1 MAKKLTLEYVKQ
13 KIKELHSGCE
23 VLDQEYINSKTKLNI
38 ICENGHNLTVS
49 YNELKNK
56 KWCAECYGNKKGTIE
71 VVFNFIKNNYPEA
84 KLISTEY
91 INYKSKLDL
100 ICEKGH
106 SFKITCS
113 DLKKG
118 YWCAEC
124 AGNKKHTIEDV
135 LKFIKINYPKA
146 KLLSTEYIYYKTK
159 LNLICESGHSF
170 KLSYDHI
177 KRGVWCSECSNC
189 KKNTIE
195 DVISFIKNNHPKAKL
210 LSTEYKNNNT
220 KLNLICEKGHDFNI
234 TYKHLKRGV
243 WCPTCF
249 GNKKKTI
256 KDVIIFIN
264 KKHSKAKVI
273 SNIYVNSISKLDL
286 ICENGHNFK
295 ISYNNIK
302 IGQWCS
308 ECSGKKKKT
317 IKDVIILIKKN
328 HPEAKLLSKEYK
340 NNNTKLNLICENGHP
355 FMMSYDCIRN
365 GYWCPIC
372 AGSKG
377 EELVRKVFED
387 KFKKLFPNIKPK
399 WLKNP
404 KTNCLLQLDGFCEEL
419 KLAFEYQGKQ
429 HYEYPNYYHKTKKQF
444 EAQKYRDKI
453 KKNLCKENNV
463 ILIEIKE
470 IKDLSYENVEL
481 IVNSVLKEKDI
492 IK

>member
-100 ICEKGH
+100 VCESGH
-106 SFKITCS
+106 NFKIS
-113 DLKKG
+113 YKEIKKG
-118 YWCAEC
+118 CWCAEC
-124 AGNKKHTIEDV
+124 YGNKKNTIEDISN
-135 LKFIKINYPKA
+135 FIKIKHPKA

-234 TYKHLKRGV
+234 TYKHLK
-243 WCPTCF
+243 
-249 GNKKKTI
+249 
-256 KDVIIFIN
+256 
-264 KKHSKAKVI
+264 
-273 SNIYVNSISKLDL
+273 
-286 ICENGHNFK
+286 
-295 ISYNNIK
+295 
-302 IGQWCS
+302 
-308 ECSGKKKKT
+308 
-317 IKDVIILIKKN
+317 
-328 HPEAKLLSKEYK
+328 
-340 NNNTKLNLICENGHP
+340 
-355 FMMSYDCIRN
+355 N